1 MVIEAFGMVVGAT
14 LVAAAPLPTTGE
26 SKLPEF
32 LETEMRLR
40 ETSKPVTLNLDH
52 IIQVTVGDEGRAVV
66 HLTGGGSFSTDALY
80 ADFTARLAKAAKA

>member
-1 MVIEAFGMVVGAT
+1 
-14 LVAAAPLPTTGE
+14 
-26 SKLPEF
+26 
-32 LETEMRLR
+32 MRLR

-52 IIQVTVGDEGRAVV
+52 VIQVTVGDEGRAVV